1 MHHLEMSVTTHV
13 GVINNRAV
21 FIKKTANSDSS
32 SRLAREASILA
43 EIAGSGVVEL
53 ANFVE
58 GPSEC
63 SLSTYYV
70 GGGTAADL
78 VSQNKISSENVAAM
92 AASLA
97 LTLADVHDR
106 GYVHGTLA
114 PHHVLGPISAT
125 PLICGWSGAKE
136 IERDA
141 QGHIGDEG
149 PDPHEDVVA
158 LARIALELLGGS
170 SDVGAER
177 LKAIFARVGQTGSN
191 NPAGLSMRSMAI
203 ALEKLVSDDPKDYP
217 SSFSDVPSSRMVYP
231 RQDSHQTRGRFR
243 WDDRGGFDRFAL
255 LGHRLRTAGVG
266 VLALGIVAGGFL
278 FLSSSDSNASSS
290 AASSSDGSSSG
301 EQKPSR
307 VEANE
312 IRAQQIS
319 DQRVDDV
326 DSYKVDGRRVIG
338 KNATWEIGAQ
348 GDLVF
353 IGDWDGDGFGTPAIV
368 RPKTGEVWVF
378 IKWAE
383 SGEQVQA
390 QPVSA
395 EPVVQA
401 RSAKVIESS
410 NGLDAIEIQD
420 EAGVTHLV
428 KPQVVKPSVVKP

>member
-1 MHHLEMSVTTHV
+1 MHYLEMSVTTHV

-21 FIKKTANSDSS
+21 FIKKTTNSDSS

-58 GPSEC
+58 GPGEC

-78 VSQNKISSENVAAM
+78 VSQNKIGSEIVASM
-92 AASLA
+92 VASLA

-106 GYVHGTLA
+106 GYVHGALTSHHFLA
-114 PHHVLGPISAT
+114 PMSDT

-170 SDVGAER
+170 NDVGAEK
-177 LKAIFARVGQTGSN
+177 LKAIFARVGQTGSDN
-191 NPAGLSMRSMAI
+191 SAGLSMRSVAN
-203 ALEKLVSDDPKDYP
+203 ALEKLVSDDPDDYP
-217 SSFSDVPSSRMVYP
+217 SSFSDVPSSRMIYP
-231 RQDSHQTRGRFR
+231 RQDSHQLSGRFR
-243 WDDRGGFDRFAL
+243 WDDRGGFDRFAS
-255 LGHRLRTAGVG
+255 LGPRLRTAGVG

-290 AASSSDGSSSG
+290 DESSSG
-301 EQKPSR
+301 EQKPSH
-307 VEANE
+307 VDANE

-319 DQRVDDV
+319 DERVDDV
-326 DSYKVDGRRVIG
+326 DSYKVDGRTVTG
-338 KNATWEIGAQ
+338 KNATWEIGAE
-348 GDLVF
+348 GDLVL

-378 IKWAE
+378 TKWAE
-383 SGEQVQA
+383 SGEQIQA

-395 EPVVQA
+395 EPVVQV
-401 RSAKVIESS
+401 RSAKVIETS

-420 EAGVTHLV
+420 EAGVTDLV
-428 KPQVVKPSVVKP
+428 KPQVVKPSLVKP